1 LDRISIPILKIGD
14 YLITS
19 PQIAI
24 HDRMAV
30 EFKDEILKR
39 LLESRAKG
47 LVVDVSAIDVVDSF
61 LVRQI
66 AEITSAAKVMGADV
80 VVVGLRP
87 EVAMT
92 LVEMGLSMGGILTAR
107 DLERGLELLRKA
119 GKRSG

>member
-1 LDRISIPILKIGD
+1 MTYTPILKAGD

-19 PQIAI
+19 PQVAM
-24 HDRMAV
+24 HDRIAV
-30 EFKDEILKR
+30 EFKDEILKK
-39 LLESRAKG
+39 LLETRAKG
-47 LVVDVSAIDVVDSF
+47 LVFDVSAIDVVDSF

-92 LVEMGLSMGGILTAR
+92 LVEMGLSMRGVRTAR

>member
-1 LDRISIPILKIGD
+1 MNKISIPILKTGD

-19 PQIAI
+19 PQVAM

-30 EFKDEILKR
+30 EFKNEILKR
-39 LLESRAKG
+39 VLEARAKG
-47 LVVDVSAIDVVDSF
+47 LVFDVSAIDVVDSF

-66 AEITSAAKVMGADV
+66 AEITLAAKVMGADV

-92 LVEMGLSMGGILTAR
+92 LVEMGFSMGGIHTAR
-107 DLERGLELLRKA
+107 NLERGLEILRKA
-119 GKRSG
+119 GNRSG

>member
-1 LDRISIPILKIGD
+1 MDMTYTPILKAGD

-19 PQIAI
+19 PQVAM
-24 HDRMAV
+24 HDRIAV
-30 EFKDEILKR
+30 EFKDEILKK
-39 LLESRAKG
+39 LLETRAKG
-47 LVVDVSAIDVVDSF
+47 LVFDVSAIDVVDSF

-92 LVEMGLSMGGILTAR
+92 LVEMGLSMRGVRTAR

>member
-1 LDRISIPILKIGD
+1 MEKVTIPILKTGD

-19 PQIAI
+19 PQVAL

-30 EFKDEILKR
+30 EFKDEILRK
-39 LLESRAKG
+39 LVETKAKG
-47 LVVDVSAIDVVDSF
+47 LAFDVSAIDIVDSF

-66 AEITSAAKVMGADV
+66 GEITTTAKIMGAHV

-92 LVEMGLSMGGILTAR
+92 LVEMGFSLGGIHTAR
-107 DLERGLELLRKA
+107 DLERGLEMLRKA
-119 GKRSG
+119 GKR